1 MRLVL
6 ALLKEV
12 RNPQMSLGAKY
23 KMEAAGTKKIKARC
37 RAVAGVLWA
46 LGIVL
51 LGGCNLFS
59 GSGDYVKEI
68 SAAQPDVA
76 TAAMSKASE
85 TKSQRA
91 IEPLVKRLYDEDP
104 VIRLSAI
111 TALRDITGEDMGYRY
126 YEPEVKRVAAIKRWE
141 GWVKE
146 QELVADQQESLDEN
160 SSD

>member
-1 MRLVL
+1 MQADKIKIRSDSV
-6 ALLKEV
+6 AL
-12 RNPQMSLGAKY
+12 
-23 KMEAAGTKKIKARC
+23 AAGLLLVC
-37 RAVAGVLWA
+37 WG
-46 LGIVL
+46 VL
-51 LGGCNLFS
+51 LGGCSLFA
-59 GSGDYVKEI
+59 GKGDYVKNI
-68 SAAQPDVA
+68 SAAQADVA
-76 TAAMSKASE
+76 TAAMSKAVE
-85 TKSQRA
+85 NKSPEA
-91 IEPLVKRLYDEDP
+91 IVPLVKRLYDEDP